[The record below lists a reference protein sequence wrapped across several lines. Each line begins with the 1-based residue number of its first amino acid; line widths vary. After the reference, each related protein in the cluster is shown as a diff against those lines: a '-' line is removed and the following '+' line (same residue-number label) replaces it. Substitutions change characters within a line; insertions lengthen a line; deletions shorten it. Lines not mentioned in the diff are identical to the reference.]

1 MNDIFFWL
9 LVNLNLILK
18 SIFIMSSLIIA
29 YYLIEIFYTQL
40 KSEFV
45 FHNLIVYIFIA
56 SLSLIL
62 YIIIC

>member
-1 MNDIFFWL
+1 MNDIFFWFL
-9 LVNLNLILK
+9 INLDLILK
-18 SIFIMSSLIIA
+18 SVFIMSSLIVA
-29 YYLIEIFYTQL
+29 YYLIEIFHKQL